1 MWCRRRGGAA
11 GSPVQQVS
19 CSTEGLDPEARWHG
33 GMKEECT
40 DTVIQS
46 TKHTLGLAILWTSVG
61 AGEAHD
67 SAVGGEERAHGGV
80 VELAPVVYLT
90 GEHGALELG
99 LHVGEE
105 SAQCG

>member
-67 SAVGGEERAHGGV
+67 SAVGGEERAHGGI
-80 VELAPVVYLT
+80 VELAPVVSLKSEYGTLK
-90 GEHGALELG
+90 L
-99 LHVGEE
+99 
-105 SAQCG
+105 SANISMEFS